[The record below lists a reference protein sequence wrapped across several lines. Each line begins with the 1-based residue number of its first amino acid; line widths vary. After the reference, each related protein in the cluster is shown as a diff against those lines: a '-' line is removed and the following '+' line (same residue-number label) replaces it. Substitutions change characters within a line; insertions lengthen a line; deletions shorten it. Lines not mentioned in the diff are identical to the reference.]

1 MIIQSCEKATQI
13 NPKNQDAWHFY
24 SLMNY
29 EACIYYSKRLNE
41 EFLQASGMSSQSHQS
56 NIIDDFSPQTEYQ
69 IQQLTASATSAQKVL
84 GQKYVFHVVCAIK
97 GLVQQLSLSDLMF
110 STDMTKTLQNT
121 LRLLKLWFRHGNLVE
136 IEQIVRN
143 GFDKIDLKNWIDVI
157 PQLLARVDIKDN
169 IIRKSLIELLE
180 RISQKFPQALI
191 YSLSVL
197 QKSKTTDRRRAA
209 DQLIEK
215 LKLK

>member
-1 MIIQSCEKATQI
+1 M
-13 NPKNQDAWHFY
+13 
-24 SLMNY
+24 
-29 EACIYYSKRLNE
+29 
-41 EFLQASGMSSQSHQS
+41 
-56 NIIDDFSPQTEYQ
+56 
-69 IQQLTASATSAQKVL
+69 
-84 GQKYVFHVVCAIK
+84 
-97 GLVQQLSLSDLMF
+97 
-110 STDMTKTLQNT
+110 
-121 LRLLKLWFRHGNLVE
+121 
-136 IEQIVRN
+136 
-143 GFDKIDLKNWIDVI
+143 
-157 PQLLARVDIKDN
+157 ARVDIKDN